1 MTADEDT
8 CNSVTAQRSDV
19 MQFPTTRFD
28 AEREYIAR
36 TSRRAVHRHSDGLR
50 RVLSGATLMALLA
63 AATVVAPLGGQA
75 QPQLPER
82 LDSYIKSYVKLT
94 PEEQTQLLAGE
105 PVTRLLE
112 TDPAKE
118 VSIFGAVWVNAPIAR
133 YVAAVKDIESFE
145 KGDNFL
151 VTKRISSPPR
161 LEDFD
166 KLTLPPDDVSDLK
179 ACKVAECKVKLGEA
193 ALMRIQ
199 KETDW
204 SKPTATADVE
214 RSIRKLA
221 LEYVNGYLEGGNSR
235 LAQYRDADRP
245 TFVAQEFA
253 AMVNHMP
260 SLTNYLTDLK
270 AYLLDYP
277 KVTLPKADSF
287 LYWQNAKFGLKPT
300 IRINHL
306 TIADE
311 QTHVAVVSK
320 MLYASHYFWTA
331 IELRVLVPD
340 PARGEGFWFANVNRS
355 RSDGLDGF
363 KGSVIRGKVRGE
375 AQKGMLSALKVTKT
389 RLER

>member
-1 MTADEDT
+1 M
-8 CNSVTAQRSDV
+8 N
-19 MQFPTTRFD
+19 
-28 AEREYIAR
+28 
-36 TSRRAVHRHSDGLR
+36 
-50 RVLSGATLMALLA
+50 
-63 AATVVAPLGGQA
+63 
-75 QPQLPER
+75 
-82 LDSYIKSYVKLT
+82 SYIKNDVKLT
-94 PEEQTQLLAGE
+94 AEEHKQLLAGQ
-105 PVTRLLE
+105 PVAKLLD

-118 VSIFGAVWVNAPIAR
+118 VAVFGAVWINVPIAR

-166 KLTLPPDDVSDLK
+166 KLSLPPDDVSDLK
-179 ACKVAECKVKLGEA
+179 TCKVGECEVKLGEA
-193 ALMRIQ
+193 ALTRIQ

-214 RSIRKLA
+214 RSIRQLA
-221 LEYVNGYLEGGNSR
+221 LEYSTGYLEGGNSR
-235 LAQYRDADRP
+235 LAQYRDAERP

-253 AMVNHMP
+253 AMTDRMP
-260 SLTNYLTDLK
+260 ALTEYLPDLK
-270 AYLLDYP
+270 RYLLDYP
-277 KVTLPKADSF
+277 KVTLPNADSF
-287 LYWQNAKFGLKPT
+287 RYWQDAKFGLKPT

-340 PARGEGFWFANVNRS
+340 PARGQGFWFANVNRS
-355 RSDGLDGF
+355 RSDGLGGF
-363 KGSVIRGKVRGE
+363 TGSMIRGKVRGE
-375 AQKGMLSALKVTKT
+375 AQKGMQAALKGTKS
-389 RLER
+389 RMER